1 MRVLLGFLLALLVI
15 AGGVAAV
22 LATGAWNVAATA
34 TPGKLE
40 ERLAKF
46 ALDRSVAKRA
56 PSATNPLP
64 ATPEVWQIGLSHY
77 RENCVACHGA
87 PGVDAAEF
95 GVGLN
100 PPAPDLTLPRVQARS
115 DGEIYWIVA
124 NGIRLTGMPAFAP
137 THEER
142 EIWSIVS
149 FMRHLEEITDP
160 EQAALRAALG
170 GADHHHEETAAPMPA
185 GEPGGAPPGPTPTP
199 HPHPPETALDRDR

>member
-1 MRVLLGFLLALLVI
+1 MRVLLGVLLTLVLI
-15 AGGVAAV
+15 AAGLATI

-46 ALDRSVAKRA
+46 ALDRSVARRA
-56 PSATNPLP
+56 PSSRNPLP
-64 ATPEVWQIGLSHY
+64 ASPEVWKIGLSHY

-95 GVGLN
+95 GLGLN
-100 PPAPDLTLPRVQARS
+100 PPAPDLTLPRVQART
-115 DGEIYWIVA
+115 DGAMYWIVA

-142 EIWSIVS
+142 EIWAIVS
-149 FMRHLEEITDP
+149 FVRHLEEITDP

-170 GADHHHEETAAPMPA
+170 GADHHHGEGSPAETAPDASRTPGATQMPHAHPA
-185 GEPGGAPPGPTPTP
+185 GTPP
-199 HPHPPETALDRDR
+199 HPH